1 MPVWQVGQCAHV
13 ANSFGVQLIVPLSL
27 PLPPLKLFLLFPP
40 ALSLPALK
48 LARTLC
54 SHLFLFLDCLLS
66 RPKLEGT
73 SHNCDHANKEG
84 SLAQIVELGI
94 FLLLFPAGRLAR
106 AGSAGGRRV

>member
-1 MPVWQVGQCAHV
+1 MLFRQVGQCAHV

-54 SHLFLFLDCLLS
+54 SHLFLFLDCLLG
-66 RPKLEGT
+66 RPELESPG
-73 SHNCDHANKEG
+73 HDCDHPNEEG
-84 SLAQIVELGI
+84 SFSQVVQLGV
-94 FLLLFPAGRLAR
+94 FLLLFSAGRLAR
-106 AGSAGGRRV
+106 ASSA